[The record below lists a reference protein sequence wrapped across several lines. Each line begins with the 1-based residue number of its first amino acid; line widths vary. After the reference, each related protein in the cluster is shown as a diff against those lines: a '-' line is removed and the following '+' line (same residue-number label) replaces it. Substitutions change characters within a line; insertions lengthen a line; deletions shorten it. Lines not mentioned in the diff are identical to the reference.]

1 MRIAIVDDERAER
14 ERLQQ
19 YVARFEEESGVAM
32 ENVSFPSGDAF
43 LEHYQKVYDIII
55 FDIDMPG
62 TNGIDT
68 ARKLRETDSEVT
80 IIFVTNIAQYAI
92 NGYEVDAV
100 DYIIKPI
107 GYYDFSMKF
116 HRTVAKA
123 SQKRNHVIQV
133 DTTEGLRRLRTDTI
147 VYVEV
152 LSHYLYI
159 HTTAA
164 QYRCRGSMAEIEQE
178 LAGYGFVRI
187 HRSYLAGLRYVEK
200 ILSKEVTVGG
210 QILPVGRGYKD
221 KVKTAYM
228 KYVRGEVPVWG

>member
-1 MRIAIVDDERAER
+1 MRIAIVDDEKIER
-14 ERLQQ
+14 ERLTQ
-19 YVARFEEESGVAM
+19 YVRQFSEESGIEM
-32 ENVSFPSGDAF
+32 ETAAFSSGDAF
-43 LEHYQKVYDIII
+43 MEHYQKVYDIII

-68 ARKLRETDSEVT
+68 ARRLRKIDTSVT

-107 GYYDFSMKF
+107 LYYDFSMKF

-123 SQKRNHVIQV
+123 AQKKEHVIQV
-133 DTTEGLRRLRTDTI
+133 ETTEGVRRLRVDAI

-159 HTTAA
+159 HTETAE
-164 QYRCRGSMAEIEQE
+164 YRCRGSMAEIEQE

-187 HRSYLAGLRYVEK
+187 HRSYLVGLKYVEK
-200 ILSKEVTVGG
+200 ILSKEVTVNG
-210 QILPVGRGYKD
+210 QVLPVGRGYKEE
-221 KVKTAYM
+221 VKTAYM
-228 KYVRGEVPVWG
+228 KYIRGEA

>member
-14 ERLQQ
+14 ERLTQ
-19 YVARFEEESGVAM
+19 YVRQFSGESGVEM
-32 ENVSFPSGDAF
+32 ETVTFTSGDSF
-43 LEHYQKVYDIII
+43 LADYQKIYDIII

-68 ARKLRETDSEVT
+68 ARRLRGIDTDVT

-107 GYYDFSMKF
+107 QYYDFSMKF

-123 SQKRNHVIQV
+123 AQKKDHVIQV
-133 DTTEGLRRLRTDTI
+133 DTTEGLRRLRVDAI

-159 HTTAA
+159 YTQTT
-164 QYRCRGSMAEIEQE
+164 QYRCRGSMSEIERE
-178 LAGYGFVRI
+178 LTGYGFVRI
-187 HRSYLAGLRYVEK
+187 HRSYLVGLKYVEK
-200 ILSKEVTVGG
+200 ILSKEITVDGKA
-210 QILPVGRGYKD
+210 LPVGRGYKEE
-221 KVKTAYM
+221 VKAAYM
-228 KYVRGEVPVWG
+228 KYIRGEA

>member
-1 MRIAIVDDERAER
+1 MRIAIVDDERVER

-19 YVARFEEESGVAM
+19 YVKLFSQESGVEM
-32 ENVSFPSGDAF
+32 ETVAFTSGDAF
-43 LEHYQKVYDIII
+43 LADYQKVYDIII

-68 ARKLRETDSEVT
+68 ARKLRRTDTDVT

-107 GYYDFSMKF
+107 QYYDFSMKF

-123 SQKRNHVIQV
+123 SQKKDHIIQV
-133 DTTEGLRRLRTDTI
+133 ETTEGLRRLRVDAI
-147 VYVEV
+147 VYVEI

-159 HTTAA
+159 HTTTSE
-164 QYRCRGSMAEIEQE
+164 YRSRGSMSEIEEE
-178 LAGYGFVRI
+178 LTAYGFVRI
-187 HRSYLAGLRYVEK
+187 HRSYLVGLKYVEK
-200 ILSKEVTVGG
+200 ILSKEVTVNGKV
-210 QILPVGRGYKD
+210 LPVGRGYKEL
-221 KVKTAYM
+221 VKTAYM
-228 KYVRGEVPVWG
+228 KYIRGEV